1 MWWKLSQFN
10 MADFLITLCYTHL
23 NLFVFSRKH
32 LVSDLTLISKIL
44 QTLFLLVSE
53 TPVLPDVSL
62 LVLSSKG
69 CKYLLLHDTSDM
81 KYKWIKLICLLVS
94 SCLDNWGQLEAVHI
108 HLLQYKYKVCPLLN
122 VYIRQNM

>member
-1 MWWKLSQFN
+1 

-81 KYKWIKLICLLVS
+81 KYK
-94 SCLDNWGQLEAVHI
+94 
-108 HLLQYKYKVCPLLN
+108 
-122 VYIRQNM
+122 